1 VQQGGRGNRAAPVGA
16 MQHVQSA
23 GQQLG
28 AAAEGSALRKRD
40 RTDNVLAM
48 DADGRNLLCC

>member
-1 VQQGGRGNRAAPVGA
+1 MQQGGRGNRAAPVGA
-16 MQHVQSA
+16 MQHVQLA